1 MSQIKPTL
9 WDFLDWEVL
18 GDKIMILAPIVVAVY
33 FPLFFY
39 RLFFEGLA
47 FLKSIIFGPKFEKEL

>member
-1 MSQIKPTL
+1 L

-18 GDKIMILAPIVVAVY
+18 GDKIMILAPMVIAVY